1 MSLESPRRRR
11 RLLPSRGTVGVV
23 AGPLV
28 LFVLLTAAWQAG
40 VWNRLFGLE
49 TFTLPAPSDI
59 VTAIRANA
67 GPFWTD
73 LGITMAPAALG
84 YVVGNGIG
92 LVLGTV
98 LSVLPRRLAGRLSTV
113 LGAAQATP
121 LLAVAPLISLF
132 LGSGLA
138 FRTTVIALVCFPSM
152 VVYAYKGLISVE
164 DRSLKLL
171 ASYDASPFQVFRH
184 LRFPTSLPFVFTS
197 LRYSTVLALIGAMI
211 CEVLKG
217 RIGLGYHIIDSLASF
232 EPAVAW
238 GATAILSA
246 LGILWYSLLVLV
258 ERLAVPWAAK
268 RRQS

>member
-1 MSLESPRRRR
+1 MSLQSPRRRR
-11 RLLPSRGTVGVV
+11 RLPSRATVGVV

-49 TFTLPAPSDI
+49 TFTLPPPSDI

-164 DRSLKLL
+164 DRSLNLL

>member
-1 MSLESPRRRR
+1 MNVLSPRRR
-11 RLLPSRGTVGVV
+11 RLLPSRATVGVV
-23 AGPLV
+23 VGPLV

-40 VWNRLFGLE
+40 IWNRLFGLE
-49 TFTLPAPSDI
+49 AFTLPAPSDI
-59 VTAIRANA
+59 LTAIRANA

-84 YVVGNGIG
+84 YVVGNAIG
-92 LVLGTV
+92 LGLGVV
-98 LSVLPRRLAGRLSTV
+98 LSVLPQPLARRLSTV
-113 LGAAQATP
+113 LGAAQAAP

-138 FRTTVIALVCFPSM
+138 FRTAVIALVCFPSM
-152 VVYAYKGLISVE
+152 VIYAYKGLISVDE
-164 DRSLKLL
+164 RSLNLL
-171 ASYDASPFQVFRH
+171 ASYDASRLQVFRH

-197 LRYSTVLALIGAMI
+197 MRYSTVLALIGAMI

-246 LGILWYSLLVLV
+246 LGIAWYSLLVLV

-268 RRQS
+268 RRHS